1 LQRLGRVSALR
12 AFLTNTTFRAAVA
25 LLALA
30 SCVCLLCACG
40 GSSGSA
46 ESLLG
51 ETFSGHT
58 PIESG
63 EVKLSFGL
71 SATGQTATAEPLAVT
86 LSGPFE
92 NTRSP
97 AGADSGGH
105 SQGAHETGKL
115 PRFALQAQV
124 SAAGHPL
131 AAGATSTGSA
141 LFVQLAGTWFSIPA
155 DTYKAIEEGYA
166 KATGTAATSKVRST
180 FSALGIEPGHW
191 LTDPTQVGTTTIA
204 GVTTVHLTAA
214 VDIPALLADV
224 AKLSQAGGSL
234 GLGSSVGGSSATL
247 SPVLVSELAKSIKS
261 ARVDVYTGRSDH
273 LLRRLEVTATV
284 SGTAQTQALLGGL
297 SSANLKV
304 LLEFSSLNKPQTIT
318 APANPQPASQLLP
331 ALQQL
336 VGALQGAGSGTTSGA
351 GLEALKG

>member
-1 LQRLGRVSALR
+1 LPAGSQQTLQRAGWVEALR
-12 AFLTNTTFRAAVA
+12 ALLTNTTIRAAVA

-30 SCVCLLCACG
+30 SCVCLLSACG

-46 ESLLG
+46 ESLLS

-63 EVKLSFGL
+63 DVNLSFSL
-71 SATGQTATAEPLAVT
+71 SAAGKSASTQPLAVT
-86 LSGPFE
+86 VAGPFE
-92 NTRSP
+92 NT
-97 AGADSGGH
+97 G
-105 SQGAHETGKL
+105 TGKL
-115 PRFALQAQV
+115 PRFDLRLQL

-141 LFVQLAGTWFSIPA
+141 LFVQLAGTWFSTPSSA
-155 DTYKAIEEGYA
+155 YKAIEEGYA
-166 KATGTAATSKVRST
+166 KATSTAATSKARST

-204 GVTTVHLTAA
+204 GAQTVHLTAA
-214 VDIPALLADV
+214 IDVPAFLADV
-224 AKLSQAGGSL
+224 SKLSQAGGSL
-234 GLGSSVGGSSATL
+234 GLGSPVGGSSAAL
-247 SPVLVSELAKSIKS
+247 SPAIATELAKSIK
-261 ARVDVYTGRSDH
+261 AAHVEVYTGQSDH

-284 SGTAQTQALLGGL
+284 SATPQTQALLGGL

-304 LLEFSSLNKPQTIT
+304 LLEFSSLNKPQTIS
-318 APANPQPASQLLP
+318 APANPQPTSQLLP

-336 VGALQGAGSGTTSGA
+336 VGVLQGASPGSTTGGT
-351 GLEALKG
+351 LEPLKG